1 MAAVLVLL
9 PSRVPAGPLNMP
21 SDAVTITA
29 DGTVRGPGTPGGG
42 VVAHPAATIEPG
54 VLRIRLY
61 IDFLSADSGEFLRQE
76 GESLAAWTAS
86 GTTMLEIHPVAMLTT
101 QSAGTQYSLRAANAL
116 GCVVNYAPDAA
127 LDFVLG
133 LAEDQPA
140 EGSEGLSDEELIA
153 RADDVIGYVTVE
165 PDPRPSADPSPTVEA
180 GDVGG
185 LAQQPDTIRY
195 ANVMPRIERCITG
208 EEFRPW
214 VIAATD
220 RAVKRPVAGTDLPA
234 IAGTPTILVE
244 DKLFHFDPMSDAN
257 EFRQFVLQVA
267 GETFATPE
275 PTPSITPT
283 AAP

>member
-1 MAAVLVLL
+1 VAAVLVLI
-9 PSRVPAGPLNMP
+9 PSRLPAGPLNMP
-21 SDAVTITA
+21 SDAVTITK
-29 DGTVRGPGTPGGG
+29 DGTVHGPGMSGGG

-54 VLRIRLY
+54 VLNIRLY

-76 GESLAAWTAS
+76 GESLAAWAAS
-86 GTTMLEIHPVAMLTT
+86 GTAVLRIHPVAMLTT
-101 QSAGTQYSLRAANAL
+101 QSAGTQYSLRAANAV

-127 LDFVLG
+127 LNYVLA

-140 EGSEGLSDEELIA
+140 EGSEGLSDVELIE
-153 RADDVIGYVTVE
+153 RADDVIGYVTLE
-165 PDPRPSADPSPTVEA
+165 PDPAPIPDSSATT
-180 GDVGG
+180 DVGD

-195 ANVMPRIERCITG
+195 ANVMPRIERCITSQD
-208 EEFRPW
+208 FRPW

-220 RAVKRPVAGTDLPA
+220 RAVKGPLPDTELPA
-234 IAGTPTILVE
+234 IGGTPTILVE
-244 DKLFHFDPMSDAN
+244 GKNFDFDPASDAN

-275 PTPSITPT
+275 PTPSATPT